1 MNDDNRDDRHDPAGK
16 ADARTRTLS
25 EQVVEALADGR
36 NKRVRKLLQR
46 LHPAKIAA
54 LLERLEPAQR
64 LALCQ
69 RQETLPAL
77 PARLWWIVLPACIA
91 VLGAMATWQL
101 STALLR
107 YAY

>member
-1 MNDDNRDDRHDPAGK
+1 MPTDWVTVRDAWNRANLWRSG
-16 ADARTRTLS
+16 LS
-25 EQVVEALADGR
+25 
-36 NKRVRKLLQR
+36 
-46 LHPAKIAA
+46 
-54 LLERLEPAQR
+54 

-69 RQETLPAL
+69 RRETLPAL
-77 PARLWWIVLPACIA
+77 PARLWWIVLPACLA